1 MLRFINENPIQETFL
16 EHLLH
21 GSPQRQIRS
30 EGLWSL
36 SKARVSSRD
45 PVVPSRPQPS
55 SILRG
60 EPHIQPA
67 PLSWGGWGRR
77 TSETSPGT
85 GALRW
90 GLYWAR
96 SSLKT
101 WRCAELISLPA
112 IIHELIHSFTL
123 QKLAEHLL
131 CASLCHRCWGCQGD

>member
-85 GALRW
+85 GAL
-90 GLYWAR
+90 
-96 SSLKT
+96 
-101 WRCAELISLPA
+101 
-112 IIHELIHSFTL
+112 
-123 QKLAEHLL
+123 
-131 CASLCHRCWGCQGD
+131 

>member
-1 MLRFINENPIQETFL
+1 MLCFIDEHPIQETFL

-21 GSPQRQIRS
+21 ASPERQIQS
-30 EGLWSL
+30 EGLCSL

-45 PVVPSRPQPS
+45 PVVPTRPQPS

-60 EPHIQPA
+60 ELNVQPA
-67 PLSWGGWGRR
+67 PLSWGGWGKR
-77 TSETSPGT
+77 TSDTSPRT

-101 WRCAELISLPA
+101 WRCAELMSLPA

-131 CASLCHRCWGCQGD
+131 CPSLCHRC